1 MIKVLIGAE
10 FILSAL
16 IIASILLQHR
26 GTGLGGAFA
35 SEANVYRSMRGIEK
49 FLYNSTI
56 IFAVLLVL
64 SALAHLILRL
74 KLAA

>member
-1 MIKVLIGAE
+1 MIKALIWLE

-16 IIASILLQHR
+16 IIGSILLQHR

-35 SEANVYRSMRGIEK
+35 SEGNAYRSMRGIEK

-56 IFAVLLVL
+56 ILGVLLVL
-64 SALAHLILRL
+64 SALAHLFIRL
-74 KLAA
+74 KLAV